1 MRRTFQFH
9 PQARSEFLDAIAYYE
24 EHGQGLGTAFN
35 EEVRTSIDQVITNPW
50 IGARYK
56 AGTRRVLLRRFP
68 FYLIYSVQAEVVTII
83 AVAHQRRR
91 PGFWDRRTR

>member
-35 EEVRTSIDQVITNPW
+35 EEVRTSIDQLITNLW
-50 IGARYK
+50 IGFRYK
-56 AGTRRVLLRRFP
+56 AGTRGVLLRRFP
-68 FYLIYSVQAEVVTII
+68 FYLIYLLQAKEVTII
-83 AVAHQRRR
+83 AVEQQGRRR
-91 PGFWDRRTR
+91 GYWNCAT